1 MKKPN
6 QGASSPKKKSL
17 PTRRS
22 HSKKPKKDLL
32 PRAIN
37 VARTKRSEAATD
49 DLALMIRAI
58 GEVPYSEEESIKT
71 FADWCEFVEL
81 EPLVRPN
88 VPTPKQWENL
98 SEDAKQNSRTERGK
112 YNSAFD
118 PILTESRITVKN
130 AIISLIT
137 VNRRSRDS
145 AYTGA
150 VVRGMPTVGKTTLV
164 KYIGK
169 IYHAACWTLLEK
181 MHGSN
186 CIIEGTGK
194 VHRKRYIVPETGKDF
209 IPVAYIS
216 LRSPKKD
223 ERVSL
228 NALLKKLC
236 VFYGIPHDLRST
248 NRSEDNLIQSIIHTA
263 CNCKTSLFIID
274 EISNI
279 DPRFVGS
286 KAISDTIK
294 DLMNYIPAT
303 FLFAGIDVEA
313 QGIFIGHDMD
323 NVEEVNDADSEKI
336 LRTQK
341 GKKIT
346 ASSQMYHRLID
357 YELLPFNGTLVD
369 EAKDI
374 IDTLDE
380 EIALINHKKGD
391 LIRLFPYIMQRT
403 NGFIGAIVALIR
415 LACDAT
421 ITDGTE
427 KLTKTLFEKIKI
439 TRAAE
444 DYYKK
449 NKPSKPKKPSDK

>member
-1 MKKPN
+1 MKKPS
-6 QGASSPKKKSL
+6 QGASSPKKKVL
-17 PTRRS
+17 PTRHS
-22 HSKKPKKDLL
+22 HSNKPKKDLL
-32 PRAIN
+32 PRATS
-37 VARTKRSEAATD
+37 VSRTKRSEAVTE
-49 DLALMIRAI
+49 DLKLITRAI

-71 FADWCEFVEL
+71 FADWCEFVAL
-81 EPLVRPN
+81 EPLIRPN

-98 SEDAKQNSRTERGK
+98 SEEARENSRTERGK

-118 PILTESRITVKN
+118 PILTESRVAIKN

-150 VVRGMPTVGKTTLV
+150 VVRGMPTVGKTTLI

-169 IYHAACWTLLEK
+169 IYHAASCTLLEK
-181 MHGSN
+181 MHGTD
-186 CIIEGTGK
+186 CIFAGTK
-194 VHRKRYIVPETGKDF
+194 KSYRKRYIFPETGKDF
-209 IPVAYIS
+209 IPVTYIS

-223 ERVSL
+223 ERLSL

-236 VFYGIPHDLRST
+236 IFYGIPHDLQST
-248 NRSEDNLIQSIIHTA
+248 NRSEDNLIQSIIDTA

-303 FLFAGIDVEA
+303 FVFAGIDVEA
-313 QGIFIGHDMD
+313 KGIFIGHDMD
-323 NVEEVNDADSEKI
+323 NVEDADNADSEKI
-336 LRTQK
+336 VRAQK
-341 GKKIT
+341 GKKII

-374 IDTLDE
+374 IEILDE
-380 EIALINHKKGD
+380 EIALINHKRGD
-391 LIRLFPYIMQRT
+391 LVRLFPYIMQRT
-403 NGFIGAIVALIR
+403 NGFIGAIVMLIR
-415 LACDAT
+415 LACDAA

-427 KLTKTLFEKIKI
+427 KLTETLLETIKI

-449 NKPSKPKKPSDK
+449 SKQSKPKKPSDK